1 MPKITIIGSN
11 MYELNELTTFT
22 HHLPKRGETVAG
34 SI

>member
-11 MYELNELTTFT
+11 MYELTTFT